1 MKKYLLM
8 IVVAVLSLN
17 AGAQSNAGRPLS
29 LSVNKHYLVSDN
41 KPFFWLGDTGW
52 LLISKL
58 KREDA
63 EKYFQD
69 RADKGF
75 NVIQV
80 MLLHTLSATNAYGN
94 PALVNQNV
102 AKPVLASAGNK
113 SSPGYWE
120 YLDELVDLANQK
132 GLFMALVPVWGSN
145 VKGGGVSS
153 VQAEKYAEF
162 LAKRYRDKRN
172 IIWLN
177 GGDVKGS
184 DSIQVWK
191 TIGATIRK
199 LDPNHLISY
208 HPFGRTQSSQWFHN
222 EAWLDFNMFQ
232 SGHRRY
238 DQDTARTEKRYGEDN
253 WRYMTNDYNK
263 KPIKPSLDGEPSYEG
278 IPQGLHDTL
287 QPKWTDSDIRRYA
300 YWSVFSGACGFTY
313 GNNSVM
319 QFYTKSAQAGA
330 YGARM
335 PWTEAINSPGAK
347 QLKYLKSL
355 MDKYRFQD
363 LIPDPSVI
371 AVQGEKYN
379 YQPVLLGKKW
389 LLVYCYNS
397 KNIKLKPEVLKRKSF
412 KMSWYSPRNGE
423 LISKGIIKLTSSEGF
438 VPPGTAENGNDWV
451 LILETN

>member
-1 MKKYLLM
+1 
-8 IVVAVLSLN
+8 
-17 AGAQSNAGRPLS
+17 
-29 LSVNKHYLVSDN
+29 
-41 KPFFWLGDTGW
+41 
-52 LLISKL
+52 
-58 KREDA
+58 
-63 EKYFQD
+63 
-69 RADKGF
+69 
-75 NVIQV
+75 
-80 MLLHTLSATNAYGN
+80 
-94 PALVNQNV
+94 
-102 AKPVLASAGNK
+102 
-113 SSPGYWE
+113 
-120 YLDELVDLANQK
+120 
-132 GLFMALVPVWGSN
+132 
-145 VKGGGVSS
+145 VSS